1 MSWLDTPVKIIPALN
16 KIIDALHERAIYASY
31 PGVNFGSV
39 YEHVNLPYSA
49 RNTNNLSDRIRSM
62 IRSAYRDH
70 FPSENFGKWSK
81 LHPYGDYTDAQIDE
95 AIAADLQKAD
105 IDPAG
110 FFWGRPHLLGDGTFI
125 RACYHLLNN
134 VILYPAIKQAI
145 PQTTKTRSGRIGSTN
160 TSGSYIEGSH
170 NIPIGTIVGK
180 FYNGEGYFEHF
191 DRRFVLAENTYPKLQ
206 GNWKAKRSVS
216 AVMRDVN
223 NRQTHQG
230 IEHSYVNINEIF
242 EINFSGIQSEVIPWH
257 PETLNNI
264 DHYRSLCEEY
274 YIWVQVT
281 QYDNVTEVYVTAEN
295 FIPPNYEFFN

>member
-1 MSWLDTPVKIIPALN
+1 MSWLTAPVRIIPALN
-16 KIIDALHERAIYASY
+16 TILDALHERAIYASR
-31 PGVNFGSV
+31 PGMNFGSV
-39 YEHVNLPYSA
+39 YEHFELPYSA
-49 RNTNNLSDRIRSM
+49 VNHTNNLSDRIRGM

-70 FPSENFGKWSK
+70 FPPENFGKWSK

-110 FFWGRPHLLGDGTFI
+110 FFWGRPHLLGDGTFV

-145 PQTTKTRSGRIGSTN
+145 PQTTKTRFGD
-160 TSGSYIEGSH
+160 IEYDGAR
-170 NIPIGTIVGK
+170 NMPLGTIVGK
-180 FYNGEGYFEHF
+180 FANGEAYFEHF

-223 NRQTHQG
+223 NHQTYQR
-230 IEHSYVNINEIF
+230 IEYSYVNINETF
-242 EINFSGIQSEVIPWH
+242 EINFSGIQSDVIPWH
-257 PETLNNI
+257 PETLKNI
-264 DHYRSLCEEY
+264 DHYRDLCKEY

-281 QYDNVTEVYVTAEN
+281 QYDNVSEICITAEN

>member
-16 KIIDALHERAIYASY
+16 KIIDALHERAIYASS

-39 YEHVNLPYSA
+39 YEHFELPYSA
-49 RNTNNLSDRIRSM
+49 VNHTNTLSDRIRSM

-70 FPSENFGKWSK
+70 FPPENFGKWSK

-95 AIAADLQKAD
+95 AIAADLHKAD

-110 FFWGRPHLLGDGTFI
+110 FFWGRPHLLGDGTFV

-145 PQTTKTRSGRIGSTN
+145 PQTTKTRFGD
-160 TSGSYIEGSH
+160 IEYDGAR
-170 NIPIGTIVGK
+170 NMPLGTIVGK

-223 NRQTHQG
+223 NHQTYQR
-230 IEHSYVNINEIF
+230 IEYSYVNINETF

-274 YIWVQVT
+274 YTWVQVT
-281 QYDNVTEVYVTAEN
+281 QYDNVSEICITAEN